1 MSASI
6 LYRGVLLTSTQ
17 SNARPVTAYILS
29 LIGGL
34 IILLSG
40 ILASISYIAGNAS
53 LGWFGGMMGG
63 VTSWQGMMGTFGLPY
78 SYMIAFSLISLVSGA
93 IVTIGAL
100 MLNSRP
106 MDHTAWGTV
115 ILAFSVI
122 SFVGMGGFII
132 GAILGLAGG
141 AYALSWRPR

>member
-1 MSASI
+1 M
-6 LYRGVLLTSTQ
+6 TSTQ
-17 SNARPVTAYILS
+17 SNAKPVTAYILS

-34 IILLSG
+34 IILLG
-40 ILASISYIAGNAS
+40 GTLASIAYIAGNSS
-53 LGWFGGMMGG
+53 LGWFGGMWGG
-63 VTSWQGMMGTFGLPY
+63 MTSGWHGMMGTFGLPY
-78 SYMIAFSLISLVSGA
+78 SYMVAFSLIALISGV
-93 IVTIGAL
+93 IVTIGAF

-106 MDHTAWGTV
+106 MEHNAWGTIIV
-115 ILAFSVI
+115 AFSVI